1 MNYTVN
7 DFKSF
12 LLGSQYNLAS
22 EDQKKEIDSEVDV
35 LIEKKERLNQDI
47 NLILNNS
54 ENQYYII
61 SELNIEQ
68 DLVVVEN
75 GEF

>member
-47 NLILNNS
+47 NLIVNNS

>member
-22 EDQKKEIDSEVDV
+22 EDQKKQIDSEVDF
-35 LIEKKERLNQDI
+35 LIEIKERLNQDI
-47 NLILNNS
+47 NLIVNNS
-54 ENQYYII
+54 ENQYYIN
-61 SELNIEQ
+61 SELYIEQ
-68 DLVVVEN
+68 DLVVVDN
-75 GEF
+75 GES